1 TRPLEARR
9 SYSGQGVGDER
20 RDDRPAFKSSASG
33 DTRHETTSRGTRN
46 PAPRAGSDVRG
57 LARTA
62 TGWHGNGP
70 RGALRGCEPWQL
82 RAQPRSDRYR
92 QWLDRVRTADRARK
106 YVDRG
111 DPGSNPA
118 RPAVLPSSVGCR
130 QWRRVFERNDDP
142 ILSQEWH

>member
-33 DTRHETTSRGTRN
+33 DTRQETTSRGTRN

-62 TGWHGNGP
+62 TGQP
-70 RGALRGCEPWQL
+70 CARLLQAESLSEPIKRKLREVEIALDPLQL
-82 RAQPRSDRYR
+82 
-92 QWLDRVRTADRARK
+92 LEEVRVMQ
-106 YVDRG
+106 
-111 DPGSNPA
+111 SH
-118 RPAVLPSSVGCR
+118 L
-130 QWRRVFERNDDP
+130 
-142 ILSQEWH
+142 